1 MIELF
6 YLVPILSLFIFINN
20 VHNIPINYSAIFL
33 RFTGLSLFFFI
44 NPVIAYIINTTIF
57 DAIDSA
63 FYDRTL
69 YPNYND
75 WIQAIPYSYE
85 DKIADNLV
93 RFFAIVSFPDHPLSL
108 LLKIT
113 YIYRTIGELLY
124 FIHPNKSL
132 FLYFPDIF
140 QILYLSVIFK
150 NTKIYPIIIPI
161 GIVIKLISEY
171 VMHYQG
177 KSPELNMKITN
188 FKNYIENIKNK
199 LLNSDKHNNHS
210 NI

>member
-1 MIELF
+1 MELI
-6 YLVPILSLFIFINN
+6 YLVPILSIFIFINN
-20 VHNIPINYSAIFL
+20 VHTIPIYYPSLFL
-33 RFTGLSLFFFI
+33 RLTGLSLFFLI

-63 FYDRTL
+63 FYDKSL
-69 YPNYND
+69 YPTNND
-75 WIQAIPYSYE
+75 WVQAIPYSYQ
-85 DKIADNLV
+85 DKLADNLV
-93 RFFAIVSFPDHPLSL
+93 RFCAIISFPNHPLSP

-150 NTKIYPIIIPI
+150 HTKFYPMIIPI

-171 VMHYQG
+171 IMHYQG
-177 KSPELNMKITN
+177 KSPELNMQINK
-188 FKNYIENIKNK
+188 FKKYIENAENK
-199 LLNSDKHNNHS
+199 ILNLDSKH
-210 NI
+210 